1 MAIFSSLQQD
11 VNPMEANVP
20 RGLGEAPAA
29 TALAGLADMFL
40 RAATPEKPRAAT
52 QSEVFSARVK
62 EYGESI
68 ENPNWSPVEATFG
81 ELRKFGAAYPEHATE
96 AFTVAKTYLNEEV
109 LAAEAAKTTEQRVQE
124 QLDVA
129 WLGSSEGAA
138 ANAIAETIPD
148 EAERAAFKAQA
159 RAEWTVTN
167 AENANL
173 KRRVETEG
181 AYESLSANAWKNNTS
196 FAKTEA
202 DTLARGMVDL
212 TLAISADPSASFK
225 LDEIPGLTQ
234 LIPELQGTV
243 VNQRNIVSVGNIARA
258 ALTTRY
264 RKEISGRT
272 GIPEDQ
278 LGLSPEGWEK
288 SVFSSFD
295 SNLVWLEKEV
305 DPATIQKRI
314 EGEGYTEMLKAGVPV
329 EYMTIMSRLSGSNPA
344 LAAQFM
350 SSLTGVVGKF
360 NESLI
365 NGQLEEARRILK
377 ESSAKELTDARYAFT
392 ELVAAMSGQSTLV
405 RTYEE
410 VSQDQKDSEIEV
422 AITGAI
428 QANNELQRTQG
439 PTRWNRA
446 AWKQNFEVPA
456 EAIARR
462 AATNKDFALETSQF
476 LSSDIMLDLGN
487 LRDAATPSGVNISI
501 SDNGQVVVS
510 STEQA
515 PPLRGASVGVARRP
529 LTPGDNL
536 NSFVTERK
544 ALIDDINYKMTVL
557 GRLGD
562 LGKSTLEVLR
572 AEVPSGAGNDSL
584 GGGAGSDT
592 LRGAGSGSS
601 STSAQITYALPE
613 AIAADTEFL
622 DKVVSVSSDLGFD
635 PNDLLRVIDFETAGS
650 FSPKAQPIRK
660 DGTKISSATGLIQFL
675 EKTAKGLGTTTA
687 DLANMTAVEQLDYVK
702 RYFEPFKDRIKNFG
716 DVYMAVHWPK
726 GVGKDDSYVMYEAG
740 SDSYNANKGLDTNG
754 DGTVTRGETLARL
767 FSATGKGGNPTAGT
781 PANENT
787 VAAAAGPAVQRAV
800 NNAPS
805 ASSPMAATTPAA
817 TAEVAPMEATAALPE
832 AIPTEVA
839 ATGTQGASE
848 LSPAIALDQDVQAF
862 IQEIAGDPDKTYAS
876 EAEFVAAQEA
886 GELEP
891 GDTVVVNGEIYV
903 VRKNGLI
910 RRLGTVNS

>member
-1 MAIFSSLQQD
+1 MAIFSPLQQD
-11 VNPMEANVP
+11 VNPMDPVDVGSPVAS
-20 RGLGEAPAA
+20 GIASLSKLFLSAPEQ
-29 TALAGLADMFL
+29 
-40 RAATPEKPRAAT
+40 RAPT
-52 QSEVFSARVK
+52 QNEVFAARVR
-62 EYGESI
+62 EFGEVI
-68 ENPNWSPVEATFG
+68 QNPNWNPVEATMG
-81 ELRKFGAAYPEHATE
+81 ELRKFGAAYPEFSTQ
-96 AFTVAKTYLNEEV
+96 AFDSAKTAMNESV
-109 LAAEAAKTTEQRVQE
+109 LAYENALTTTQKIQEKTEFDWNT
-124 QLDVA
+124 
-129 WLGSSEGAA
+129 SPEGIY
-138 ANAIAETIPD
+138 ANARAAEYQT
-148 EAERAAFKAQA
+148 EEERAAYLNTEKA
-159 RAEWTVTN
+159 RWVTTN
-167 AENANL
+167 AENARI
-173 KRRVETEG
+173 KREVETQG
-181 AYESLSANAWKNNTS
+181 AYTAISDTAWKNNS
-196 FAKTEA
+196 FFAKTEA
-202 DTLARGMVDL
+202 DIFSRGLVDL
-212 TLAISADPSASFK
+212 TLAISADPTAKFN
-225 LDEIPGLTQ
+225 LDETGITQ
-234 LIPELQGTV
+234 LIPELRGTV
-243 VNQRNIVSVGNIARA
+243 VDQRNIVSVANITRA

-264 RKEISGRT
+264 RKEISTRT
-272 GIPEDQ
+272 GIPDDQ
-278 LGLSPEGWEK
+278 LGLAPEAWEK

-295 SNLVWLEKEV
+295 TNLLWLEKEI
-305 DPATIQKRI
+305 DPAAIQKRL
-314 EGEGYTEMLKAGVPV
+314 EGEAFTEMANAGVPV
-329 EYMTIMSRLSGSNPA
+329 SYLSIMSRLSGSSPELSN
-344 LAAQFM
+344 LFM
-350 SSLTGVVGKF
+350 SSLTGPVGTF
-360 NESLI
+360 NERLMA
-365 NGQLEEARRILK
+365 GQIEEAQQALK
-377 ESSAKELTDARYAFT
+377 QASTKELTDARYAFT
-392 ELVAAMSGQSTLV
+392 ELVAVMSGQSKLAV
-405 RTYEE
+405 TYEE
-410 VSQDQKDSEIEV
+410 VQQEQKDSEISK
-422 AITGAI
+422 ALTGAYE
-428 QANNELQRTQG
+428 AHTELQRTEG

-456 EAIARR
+456 EAINRR
-462 AATNKDFALETSQF
+462 AAVDKDFALSTSRF
-476 LSSDIMLDLGN
+476 LSSDIMMDLGN
-487 LRDAATPSGVNISI
+487 LRDAAAPNGVNISI

-510 STEQA
+510 ATNQA
-515 PPLRGASVGVARRP
+515 PSLREADLGVARRP
-529 LTPGDNL
+529 LTPGDKL
-536 NSFVTERK
+536 NSFMTEKK

-557 GRLGD
+557 GRLGET
-562 LGKSTLEVLR
+562 GSSTMDILR
-572 AEVPSGAGNDSL
+572 AEVPGVTVGAGQGNDKL
-584 GGGAGSDT
+584 GGSAGSDT
-592 LRGAGSGSS
+592 LRGAGSGSTS
-601 STSAQITYALPE
+601 SAQITYALPE

-622 DKVVSVSSDLGFD
+622 DKVVSVSSELGFD

-687 DLANMTAVEQLDYVK
+687 DLASMSAVEQLDYVK
-702 RYFEPFKDRIKNFG
+702 KYFEPYKDRIKNFG

-781 PANENT
+781 PANANT

-805 ASSPMAATTPAA
+805 TSSTMAATTPAA